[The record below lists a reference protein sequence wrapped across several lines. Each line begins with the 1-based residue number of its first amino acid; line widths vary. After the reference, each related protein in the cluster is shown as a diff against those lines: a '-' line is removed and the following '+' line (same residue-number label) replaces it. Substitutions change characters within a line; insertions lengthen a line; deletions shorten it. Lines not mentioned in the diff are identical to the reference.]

1 MSPHSDERE
10 ARHSAAADYRAQ
22 LREFARRGKIALA
35 VRIVT
40 SIVAVVMIGI
50 GAVFVLS
57 SITNVPGS
65 HLAQRYIPGVDG
77 SISIQ
82 VDGTYAVTNTDGPL
96 PQCTV
101 TDRDGTALPLTRVTV
116 EGNPP
121 LAADLFDATAG
132 NHLVTCEGGSQQVTV
147 YAYESIDIVQYRY
160 LRLILQALPFL
171 LAGAVSF
178 WGGKYAAKRIRPES
192 MRPVIPG

>member
-10 ARHSAAADYRAQ
+10 ARQSAAADYRAQ

-96 PQCTV
+96 LSARPQT
-101 TDRDGTALPLTRVTV
+101 
-116 EGNPP
+116 
-121 LAADLFDATAG
+121 ATARRSPSP
-132 NHLVTCEGGSQQVTV
+132 GSPSRAT
-147 YAYESIDIVQYRY
+147 
-160 LRLILQALPFL
+160 LP
-171 LAGAVSF
+171 
-178 WGGKYAAKRIRPES
+178 WPRISSTPRPETTW
-192 MRPVIPG
+192 